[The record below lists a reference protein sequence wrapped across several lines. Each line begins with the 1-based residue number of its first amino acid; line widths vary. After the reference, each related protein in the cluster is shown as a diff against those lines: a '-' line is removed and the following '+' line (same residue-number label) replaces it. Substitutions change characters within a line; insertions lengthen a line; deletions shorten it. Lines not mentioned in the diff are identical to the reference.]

1 MRKKYIVGE
10 EYEQV
15 AYAAVKGVVER
26 IQDNGELKDV
36 SFGTPVF
43 ADLQGYKDV
52 ALTSMPY
59 GQAMA
64 CLMLGEYS
72 RRFL

>member
-1 MRKKYIVGE
+1 MFVRFPQAE
-10 EYEQV
+10 EEIDGD
-15 AYAAVKGVVER
+15 GVC
-26 IQDNGELKDV
+26 

-59 GQAMA
+59 GSAMA
-64 CLMLGEYS
+64 MLMLGEYA